1 MSNKRIKT
9 EEYWMKHK
17 TIFHDRFQEMK
28 SSNIKYDT
36 KSNSTKLDLASK
48 QQSSSSLEVS

>member
-9 EEYWMKHK
+9 EEYWMKYK